1 MQRQMMEKLSKAQR
15 LEKEKATA
23 ESESSFAEEGEE
35 EEKEILTEPQLSR
48 IRSAATNFILLL
60 EGHH

>member
-35 EEKEILTEPQLSR
+35 EEKEILTEP
-48 IRSAATNFILLL
+48 
-60 EGHH
+60 